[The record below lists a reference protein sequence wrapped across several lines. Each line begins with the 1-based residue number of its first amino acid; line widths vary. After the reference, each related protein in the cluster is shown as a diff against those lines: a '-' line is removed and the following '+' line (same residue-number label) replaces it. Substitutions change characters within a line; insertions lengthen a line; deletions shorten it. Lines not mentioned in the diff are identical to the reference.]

1 MYKISDKIDVDI
13 CTYIYIFFLII
24 KLLISFIPW
33 INCQK
38 LKIERFNKIWVSQIE
53 YKKR

>member
-13 CTYIYIFFLII
+13 CIYIYFLII

-38 LKIERFNKIWVSQIE
+38 LKIEHFNKICVSQIE